1 MSTPSRKPSL
11 SCFAPLPFAALAT
24 ALLMA
29 GASAQ
34 AATSAA
40 AATST
45 SAAKAKYARDT
56 ARCRTL
62 PVQSTERANCLS
74 EASTAFAQTQPDKAT
89 EAPNLL
95 VANAMR
101 RCDPLPE
108 PDKRDCLIRMQGGGT
123 ISGSVATGGIF
134 RELTTR
140 EVIVDP
146 AALPPTA
153 AGPASGVAPA
163 APVQPVPLP
172 TPSVQPT
179 SPTPSVPPA
188 PPVEQVPP
196 AGYPPLPMKP
206 TN

>member
-1 MSTPSRKPSL
+1 MRTSSL
-11 SCFAPLPFAALAT
+11 FRFAPWALAPVVT
-24 ALLMA
+24 AVMLTSLPT
-29 GASAQ
+29 Q
-34 AATSAA
+34 AATTAA
-40 AATST
+40 PAATNS

-74 EASTAFAQTQPDKAT
+74 EASTAFAQTQADKPS

-123 ISGSVATGGIF
+123 ISGSVASGGIL
-134 RELTTR
+134 RELSTR

-163 APVQPVPLP
+163 APVPLP

-196 AGYPPLPMKP
+196 AGYPPLPMRP

>member
-1 MSTPSRKPSL
+1 MSTPSLFRPAAL
-11 SCFAPLPFAALAT
+11 TLAALAAAVLT
-24 ALLMA
+24 ANLP
-29 GASAQ
+29 AQ
-34 AATSAA
+34 AATASP
-40 AATST
+40 AATSS
-45 SAAKAKYARDT
+45 SAARAKYARDT

-74 EASTAFAQTQPDKAT
+74 EASTAFAQTQPDKPS
-89 EAPNLL
+89 EAPNIL

-108 PDKRDCLIRMQGGGT
+108 PDKRDCLVRMQGGGT
-123 ISGSVATGGIF
+123 ISGSVASGGIL
-134 RELTTR
+134 RELKTR
-140 EVIVDP
+140 EVILDP

-153 AGPASGVAPA
+153 AGPASGVAPP
-163 APVQPVPLP
+163 APAPIPLP

-196 AGYPPLPMKP
+196 AGYPPLPMRP